1 MKRYVIAN
9 WKCHKSSEEGCRWL
23 DMFASRYK
31 PCANLEVVIAPTF
44 IAIENVA
51 AHLTDL
57 SLSNVYL
64 AAQDVSPFPKGS
76 YTGAIASDMLQGMAK
91 FVILGHSERRRYFH
105 ETNQE
110 VANKASEAVD
120 AGLTPIVCVDSS
132 FALSQLASLV
142 DIDSKNIMIAYTPV
156 DALHFNIP
164 ESPEKVLLS
173 VGHISQLYPDWSV
186 VYGGALGENNVKAY
200 LGLQGLAGVFVGSAS
215 LDPKTFVEI
224 CNRAAEFC

>member
-9 WKCHKSSEEGCRWL
+9 WKCHKSSDEGCRWL
-23 DMFASRYK
+23 DVFARLYK
-31 PCANLEVVIAPTF
+31 PCSNLELVIAPTF
-44 IAIENVA
+44 IAMEKVA

-57 SLSNVYL
+57 ALSNVYI

-76 YTGAIASDMLQGMAK
+76 YTGAIASDMLKGLAT

-105 ETNQE
+105 ETNQD

-120 AGLTPIVCVDSS
+120 AGLIPIVCVDSS
-132 FALSQLASLV
+132 YALSQLASLV

-164 ESPEKVLLS
+164 EPPEKVLVS
-173 VGHISQLYPDWSV
+173 VEHISQLYPDWSV

-200 LGLQGLAGVFVGSAS
+200 LGLQALAGVFVGSAS
-215 LDPKTFVEI
+215 LEPKTFVEI
-224 CNRAAEFC
+224 CNQAAESC